1 MITMKQENQNKYDVI
16 MIGGGASGFFTAIN
30 LAEEYPDL
38 RIAILER
45 SGKVL
50 SKVKISGGGRCN
62 VAHAE
67 YSPSEMVKNYPRGEK
82 KLRGPFHRF
91 MTADV
96 VRWFEDRGVLIKT
109 EKDGRMFPVSD
120 DSQTVIDCFM
130 DECKRDRKSTRLNS
144 SHVAISYAVFC
155 LKKNKI
161 VIHMRS

>member
-67 YSPSEMVKNYPRGEK
+67 YSPREMVNNYPRGEK
-82 KLRGPFHRF
+82 EPGRPFQRF
-91 MTADV
+91 ITAGAGG
-96 VRWFEDRGVLIKT
+96 WFEQR
-109 EKDGRMFPVSD
+109 
-120 DSQTVIDCFM
+120 
-130 DECKRDRKSTRLNS
+130 
-144 SHVAISYAVFC
+144 
-155 LKKNKI
+155 
-161 VIHMRS
+161 